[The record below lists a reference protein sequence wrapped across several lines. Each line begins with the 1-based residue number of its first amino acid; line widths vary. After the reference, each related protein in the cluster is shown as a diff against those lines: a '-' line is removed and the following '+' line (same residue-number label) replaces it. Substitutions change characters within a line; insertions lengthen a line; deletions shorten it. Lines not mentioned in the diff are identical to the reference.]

1 MEVLKL
7 QKENI
12 KGLIIDLVDN
22 GGGPWKSKYRNVY
35 RSPFQLCRQ
44 QTTHSIIM
52 TLTRAC
58 YLRIYGCSNNGNTA
72 SASEFSLHSQD
83 YNRGIIGKLYW

>member
-22 GGGPWKSKYRNVY
+22 GGGSMEEAIKSGNVY
-35 RSPFQLCRQ
+35 RF
-44 QTTHSIIM
+44 
-52 TLTRAC
+52 
-58 YLRIYGCSNNGNTA
+58 
-72 SASEFSLHSQD
+72 
-83 YNRGIIGKLYW
+83 

>member
-22 GGGPWKSKYRNVY
+22 GGVHG
-35 RSPFQLCRQ
+35 
-44 QTTHSIIM
+44 
-52 TLTRAC
+52 
-58 YLRIYGCSNNGNTA
+58 
-72 SASEFSLHSQD
+72 
-83 YNRGIIGKLYW
+83 RGDKIQ